1 MCKQIKLRTSYDTEE
16 PETFYSNG
24 EGEGCGVGGAGGR
37 KGTPASVPCNLES
50 RPLFSWL
57 PPLYP
62 FFQLQNIVHCC
73 VISPI
78 SLSSPAALSSPNSRT
93 HPRPPPKKKH
103 THTHTHLPF
112 LALFPLPGFLTL
124 KAFAIAKYWA
134 LFCCVISPIPLAS
147 HPLRIT
153 SSRPSLSHLSLHFP
167 PGLPQPFSSP
177 L

>member
-1 MCKQIKLRTSYDTEE
+1 MILKSQKHSTVMGKAR
-16 PETFYSNG
+16 
-24 EGEGCGVGGAGGR
+24 GAGWGGGGGR
-37 KGTPASVPCNLES
+37 ELPPPYLAISNPAPSFLDFP
-50 RPLFSWL
+50 PFTLFSITKYCPLLRNFPHFSLFSCRSLLSQL
-57 PPLYP
+57 PY
-62 FFQLQNIVHCC
+62 
-73 VISPI
+73 
-78 SLSSPAALSSPNSRT
+78 SSP
-93 HPRPPPKKKH
+93 PPPQKKKH

-153 SSRPSLSHLSLHFP
+153 SSRPSLSHLSLHFS

>member
-24 EGEGCGVGGAGGR
+24 EGEGCGVGGGGEE
-37 KGTPASVPCNLES
+37 GNS
-50 RPLFSWL
+50 RLRTLQSRIPPPLFLTS
-57 PPLYP
+57 PPLP
-62 FFQLQNIVHCC
+62 FFSITKYCPLLRNFPHFSLFSCRSLLSQL
-73 VISPI
+73 PY
-78 SLSSPAALSSPNSRT
+78 SSPP
-93 HPRPPPKKKH
+93 PPPKKKH

-153 SSRPSLSHLSLHFP
+153 SSHPSLSHLSLHFS